1 VDLLCGLFG
10 KTRQAYYKR
19 KKETYKESIN
29 EDLVLTIVRKIRETQ
44 KRTGGRKLLKMV
56 RERVEQEQLMG
67 RDAFFNLLRSHGL
80 HVRKRKF
87 RAVTTNSF
95 HWLHKYPNLIKNLS
109 PEKPNHLWV
118 SDITYINTDNGFL
131 YLYLITDA
139 YSRKII
145 GWHLS
150 DNLGSDNAILALFM
164 AISQLPAN
172 CGGIIHHSDRGIQYC
187 SLKYVKILESH
198 GIKISMTENGDPYEN
213 AIAERVNG
221 ILKTEW
227 LYDMDLHGYADALV
241 AVKQIIK
248 IYNTERLHSSIEM
261 LTPDQAHSQSGKLKR
276 LWKSYKR
283 SKSSVLNPENTG
295 IIQTTTENMSIE
307 SNFVNL
313 YQY

>member
-1 VDLLCGLFG
+1 MFG
-10 KTRQAYYKR
+10 KTRQAYYKQ

-29 EDLVLTIVRKIRETQ
+29 EDLVLTVVRKIRETQ
-44 KRTGGRKLLKMV
+44 KRTGGRKLLEMV
-56 RERVEQEQLMG
+56 KERVDQEQLMG
-67 RDAFFNLLRSHGL
+67 RDAFFDLLRSHGL

-95 HWLHKYPNLIKNLS
+95 HWLHKYPNLIKGLS
-109 PEKPNHLWV
+109 PERSNHLWV

-131 YLYLITDA
+131 YLYLVTDA

-172 CGGIIHHSDRGIQYC
+172 CTEIIHHSDRGIQYC
-187 SLKYVKILESH
+187 SLKYVKILQSH

-227 LYDMDLHGYADALV
+227 LYDMNLHDYTESREAIE
-241 AVKQIIK
+241 QIIR

-261 LTPDQAHSQSGKLKR
+261 LTPEQAHSCTGKLKR
-276 LWKSYKR
+276 IWKSYKKGYHR
-283 SKSSVLNPENTG
+283 NFEPENAEEM
-295 IIQTTTENMSIE
+295 QVKTETKLLENK
-307 SNFVNL
+307 FVNL
-313 YQY
+313 FQY

>member
-1 VDLLCGLFG
+1 LFG
-10 KTRQAYYKR
+10 KTRQAYYKQ
-19 KKETYKESIN
+19 KKETYKENIN
-29 EDLVLTIVRKIRETQ
+29 EDLVLTLVRKIRETQ
-44 KRTGGRKLLKMV
+44 KRTGGRKLLEMV
-56 RERVEQEQLMG
+56 KERVKQDQLMG
-67 RDAFFNLLRSHGL
+67 RDAFFDLLRSHGL

-95 HWLHKYPNLIKNLS
+95 HWLHKYPNLIKGLS
-109 PEKPNHLWV
+109 PERPNHLWV

-131 YLYLITDA
+131 YLYLVTDA

-164 AISQLPAN
+164 AISQLPVN
-172 CGGIIHHSDRGIQYC
+172 CTEIIHHSDRGIQYC
-187 SLKYVKILESH
+187 SLKYVKILQAH

-227 LYDMDLHGYADALV
+227 LYDMNLHDYTESREAIE
-241 AVKQIIK
+241 QIIR

-261 LTPDQAHSQSGKLKR
+261 LTPEQAHACTGKLKR
-276 LWKSYKR
+276 LWKSYK
-283 SKSSVLNPENTG
+283 KGYHGNIEPENSEEM
-295 IIQTTTENMSIE
+295 QVKTETKLLE
-307 SNFVNL
+307 SKFVNL

>member
-1 VDLLCGLFG
+1 LICGLFG

-29 EDLVLTIVRKIRETQ
+29 EDLVLTVVKKIRETQ
-44 KRTGGRKLLKMV
+44 KRTGGRKLLEMV
-56 RERVEQEQLMG
+56 KGKVDQEQLMG
-67 RDAFFNLLRSHGL
+67 RDEFFNLLRSHGL
-80 HVRKRKF
+80 LVRKRKF

-95 HWLHKYPNLIKNLS
+95 HWLHKYPNLIKGLS
-109 PEKPNHLWV
+109 PERPNHLWV

-172 CGGIIHHSDRGIQYC
+172 CGEIIHHSDRGIQYC
-187 SLKYVKILESH
+187 SLKYVKILEAH

-227 LYDMDLHGYADALV
+227 LYDMNLHNHTEAWEAIE
-241 AVKQIIK
+241 QIIR

-261 LTPDQAHSQSGKLKR
+261 LTPDQAHSRTGKLKR
-276 LWKSYKR
+276 LWKSYK
-283 SKSSVLNPENTG
+283 KSIRNNPKN
-295 IIQTTTENMSIE
+295 TTEMQTNTENKITE

>member
-1 VDLLCGLFG
+1 MFG
-10 KTRQAYYKR
+10 KTRQAYYKQ
-19 KKETYKESIN
+19 KKETYKESIK
-29 EDLVLTIVRKIRETQ
+29 EDLVLTVVKKIRETQ
-44 KRTGGRKLLKMV
+44 KRTGGRKLLEMI
-56 RERVEQEQLMG
+56 REKLEPEQMIG

-80 HVRKRKF
+80 LVRRRKF

-95 HWLHKYPNLIKNLS
+95 HWLHKYPNLIKGFS
-109 PEKPNHLWV
+109 PERPNHVWV

-145 GWHLS
+145 GWELS
-150 DNLGSDNAILALFM
+150 DNLGSDNAILALYM

-172 CGGIIHHSDRGIQYC
+172 SGEIIHHSDRGIQYC
-187 SLKYVKILESH
+187 STKYVKVLETH

-227 LYDMDLHGYADALV
+227 LYDMRLKNYTEAKEAIE
-241 AVKQIIK
+241 QIIK

-261 LTPDQAHSQSGKLKR
+261 LTPDQAHKLNGKLLR
-276 LWKSYKR
+276 LWKSYK
-283 SKSSVLNPENTG
+283 SNKYNDPKKTPEET
-295 IIQTTTENMSIE
+295 IIKTEKPVKN
-307 SNFVNL
+307 NFVNL
-313 YQY
+313 YQD

>member
-1 VDLLCGLFG
+1 LFG
-10 KTRQAYYKR
+10 KTRQAYYKQ
-19 KKETYKESIN
+19 KKETYKESLN
-29 EDLVLTIVRKIRETQ
+29 EDLVLTVVRKIRETQ
-44 KRTGGRKLLKMV
+44 KRTGGRKLLEMV
-56 RERVEQEQLMG
+56 KERVEQEQLMG

-87 RAVTTNSF
+87 RAVTTNSY
-95 HWLHKYPNLIKNLS
+95 HWLHKYPNLIKGLS
-109 PEKPNHLWV
+109 PERPNHLWV
-118 SDITYINTDNGFL
+118 SDITYINTENGFL

-145 GWHLS
+145 GWQLS

-164 AISQLPAN
+164 AISQLPADCN
-172 CGGIIHHSDRGIQYC
+172 EIIHHSDRGIQYC
-187 SLKYVKILESH
+187 SVKYVKVLETH

-227 LYDMDLHGYADALV
+227 LYDMDLHGYIDALA

-261 LTPDQAHSQSGKLKR
+261 LTPNQAHSQSGKLKR

-283 SKSSVLNPENTG
+283 NKNGRINPENTG
-295 IIQTTTENMSIE
+295 EIQATTENKVRE
-307 SNFVNL
+307 TNLVNL
-313 YQY
+313 YQD

>member
-1 VDLLCGLFG
+1 MICGLFG

-29 EDLVLTIVRKIRETQ
+29 EDLVLTVVKKIRETQ
-44 KRTGGRKLLKMV
+44 KRTGGRKLLEMV
-56 RERVEQEQLMG
+56 KGKVDQEQLMG
-67 RDAFFNLLRSHGL
+67 RDEFFNLLRSHGL
-80 HVRKRKF
+80 LVRKRKF
-87 RAVTTNSF
+87 RAVTTNSY
-95 HWLHKYPNLIKNLS
+95 HWLHKYPNLIKGLS
-109 PEKPNHLWV
+109 PERPNHLWV
-118 SDITYINTDNGFL
+118 SDITYINTDNVFL

-172 CGGIIHHSDRGIQYC
+172 CGEINHHSDRGIQYC

-227 LYDMDLHGYADALV
+227 LYDMNLHNHTEAREAIE
-241 AVKQIIK
+241 QIIR

-261 LTPDQAHSQSGKLKR
+261 LTPDQAHSRTGKLER
-276 LWKSYKR
+276 LWKSYK
-283 SKSSVLNPENTG
+283 KSIRNNLKN
-295 IIQTTTENMSIE
+295 TTEMQTNTENKITE

>member
-1 VDLLCGLFG
+1 
-10 KTRQAYYKR
+10 
-19 KKETYKESIN
+19 
-29 EDLVLTIVRKIRETQ
+29 
-44 KRTGGRKLLKMV
+44 
-56 RERVEQEQLMG
+56 MG

-95 HWLHKYPNLIKNLS
+95 HWLHKYPNLIKGLS
-109 PEKPNHLWV
+109 PERPNHLWV

-131 YLYLITDA
+131 YLYLVTDA

-172 CGGIIHHSDRGIQYC
+172 CTEIIHHSDRGIQYC
-187 SLKYVKILESH
+187 SLKYVKILEDH

-227 LYDMDLHGYADALV
+227 LYDMNLHDYA
-241 AVKQIIK
+241 
-248 IYNTERLHSSIEM
+248 E
-261 LTPDQAHSQSGKLKR
+261 
-276 LWKSYKR
+276 
-283 SKSSVLNPENTG
+283 SKEAMNK
-295 IIQTTTENMSIE
+295 
-307 SNFVNL
+307 
-313 YQY
+313 

>member
-1 VDLLCGLFG
+1 MDLLCGLFG

-29 EDLVLTIVRKIRETQ
+29 EDLVLTVVRKIRETQ
-44 KRTGGRKLLKMV
+44 KRTGGRKLLEMV
-56 RERVEQEQLMG
+56 RERVEHDQLMG

-87 RAVTTNSF
+87 RVVTTNSF
-95 HWLHKYPNLIKNLS
+95 HWLHKHPNLIKSLS
-109 PEKPNHLWV
+109 PERPNHLWV
-118 SDITYINTDNGFL
+118 SDITYISTDNGFL

-145 GWHLS
+145 GWHLA
-150 DNLGSDNAILALFM
+150 DNLGSDNAILALYM

-172 CGGIIHHSDRGIQYC
+172 SGEIIHHSDRGIQYC
-187 SLKYVKILESH
+187 SLKYVKILETH

-227 LYDMDLHGYADALV
+227 LYDMNLHNHYEATEAIN
-241 AVKQIIK
+241 QIIR

-261 LTPDQAHSQSGKLKR
+261 LTPDQAHSCSGKLKR
-276 LWKSYKR
+276 LWKSYRKIKYN
-283 SKSSVLNPENTG
+283 SINPENTREMKVKTEEK
-295 IIQTTTENMSIE
+295 IIEK
-307 SNFVNL
+307 NFVNL
-313 YQY
+313 YQD